1 VIAQGYAMGKARLV
15 MQAKAHFEEMNR
27 GRSRIVVT
35 ELPYQTNKTALIE
48 RIATLARDA
57 KIEGITDLRDESDRT
72 GMRIVIELTRNA
84 DPKDVLK
91 DLFKYTP
98 LQQTFGMQ
106 MLALVDGQPRLL
118 SLKRA
123 LHLFIQHREVIIR
136 RRSEYEL
143 AKARARAHIV
153 EGLLKALDILDEVI
167 ATIRRSQTVETARN
181 NLVKNFKFTEIQAQ
195 AILDMQLRRLAALER
210 KKLKDEYDELLARI
224 AYLEDLLAHPE
235 KILAVIRQELLDQ
248 KEKYGDARR
257 TQIVDRTKGTLT
269 TTDLIPQQD
278 VWVTLSAEGELRRH
292 DVTRL
297 GESALRQMA
306 KYGEV
311 AMVTANTRDFLYLFC
326 RDGRCAKVQIHEL
339 PQNGSPKHVADLSE
353 FTRRDMITAALS
365 IPRISADQA
374 QGYLFLATALG
385 EVKRVAVADVVS
397 NNNAEFPVMAVD
409 PKDRLG
415 WVFPTPGEQDVMLV
429 TAEGQS
435 IRFHEEDVRSMGLPA
450 GGVAGIKLKKKDLV
464 IHAQLVD
471 SSGEGVVV
479 TMTTQG
485 YAKRSALSEYS
496 RQGRNG
502 SGIITHK
509 PTTRTGLVV
518 AAMLLEPTV
527 GDEELIAVI
536 SAKRQVKPLPV
547 GAIPVMG
554 RGVQGKQVVEFAK
567 SDLVSALQR
576 ISESPAPNGTDPFFG
591 NGTGFSTPPSTNG
604 SSDSSGSTPAH
615 TNGTTDGAA
624 DKPTART
631 TKAKNIAN
639 RPSKRQ
645 AVKAKT
651 TEASPRHRAAVPS
664 ENTGKGRALPPREAT
679 GKARKSRVGSGA
691 TATEATVQQGTLLD
705 LSADNEQQPS
715 ANTPTAEKQPAQ
727 EAAQTTVERSRRR
740 AKATPAAKATKGA
753 AATSRK
759 STSAAATAPLPLKMV
774 ASQGQEK
781 RSALRSVAPDAKGRA
796 NQTAKTDTAGSTTDT
811 GGRTK
816 KRATKTLAAT
826 AAVAEPK
833 GRRAK

>member
-1 VIAQGYAMGKARLV
+1 M
-15 MQAKAHFEEMNR
+15 
-27 GRSRIVVT
+27 
-35 ELPYQTNKTALIE
+35 
-48 RIATLARDA
+48 
-57 KIEGITDLRDESDRT
+57 
-72 GMRIVIELTRNA
+72 
-84 DPKDVLK
+84 
-91 DLFKYTP
+91 
-98 LQQTFGMQ
+98 
-106 MLALVDGQPRLL
+106 
-118 SLKRA
+118 
-123 LHLFIQHREVIIR
+123 
-136 RRSEYEL
+136 
-143 AKARARAHIV
+143 
-153 EGLLKALDILDEVI
+153 
-167 ATIRRSQTVETARN
+167 
-181 NLVKNFKFTEIQAQ
+181 KNFKFTEIQAQ

-631 TKAKNIAN
+631 TKAKNMAN
-639 RPSKRQ
+639 GPSKRQ

-679 GKARKSRVGSGA
+679 GKARKSRAGSGA

-727 EAAQTTVERSRRR
+727 ESAQTPAGRRQRR

-753 AATSRK
+753 AAT
-759 STSAAATAPLPLKMV
+759 APLPLKMV
-774 ASQGQEK
+774 ASQGPEKRGTK
-781 RSALRSVAPDAKGRA
+781 RSAAPDAKSSA
-796 NQTAKTDTAGSTTDT
+796 SQTAKTDTTAQATDT
-811 GGRTK
+811 ATRTK
-816 KRATKTLAAT
+816 KRASKTLAAT

-833 GRRAK
+833 GRRAKPSPAKAKAAAAVAGKNATPPTAARRKIEATTATKQSTKPRATATAGEGVDVVPTAKGGRKGGARTATKAAAPTNTGQDDPKSAQTRTQ